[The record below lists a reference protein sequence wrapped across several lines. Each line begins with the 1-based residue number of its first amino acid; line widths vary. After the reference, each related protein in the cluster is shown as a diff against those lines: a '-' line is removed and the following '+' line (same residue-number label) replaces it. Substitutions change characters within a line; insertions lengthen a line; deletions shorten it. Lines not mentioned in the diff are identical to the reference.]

1 MSSVQIIVGSMLG
14 GTEYVAEAC
23 EETLNKLDHT
33 VDIHLKPDLKTVIN
47 NTFHSNNEQNNDS
60 DLAQNP
66 IWIICT
72 STHGAGDYPD
82 NIKQFVSDLSNC
94 DQDLSTVTFL
104 TIGIGDSSYD
114 TFCKAAIDLSNLL
127 ISIGCKEIVQIK
139 TLDMSEDID
148 PEELAQQW
156 ISTNKDL
163 LSI

>member
-23 EETLNKLDHT
+23 EETLNKLDHN
-33 VDIHLKPDLKTVIN
+33 VDIHLKPDLNTVIS
-47 NTFHSNNEQNNDS
+47 NTFPTNNEQNNSS
-60 DLAQNP
+60 DLAKKP

-94 DQDLSTVTFL
+94 DQDLSTVRFL

-114 TFCKAAIDLSNLL
+114 TFCKAAVDISNLL
-127 ISIGCKEIVQIK
+127 ISMGCKEITSIK
-139 TLDMSEDID
+139 TFDMSEDID
-148 PEELAQQW
+148 PEDLVQLW

-163 LSI
+163 L